1 MLLLVPHTHILLVL
15 TAKKELS
22 SWMAPSSS
30 LRSKLHKAGA
40 AAALSWLTIHDRQT
54 RHLVASPLEL
64 VGRRH
69 LHSVPLHWR
78 GQQPEKKRNWF
89 GFSSFSTKQKRNRR
103 FGRWVS
109 TRDERFQSRT
119 DSQTAS
125 TYINPVTP
133 SDHPKSH
140 LQCPLCAHNTK
151 KEKKKME
158 KEIVAFT
165 LNDIKISK

>member
-1 MLLLVPHTHILLVL
+1 MCNKPSRQLSTPSEPTREKREPVISIAQVFLLHLSFLFWRGYEILARSANRSQVQQIYALVSPSHTHIAPILLVL

-69 LHSVPLHWR
+69 LHSVPLH
-78 GQQPEKKRNWF
+78 
-89 GFSSFSTKQKRNRR
+89 
-103 FGRWVS
+103 
-109 TRDERFQSRT
+109 
-119 DSQTAS
+119 
-125 TYINPVTP
+125 
-133 SDHPKSH
+133 
-140 LQCPLCAHNTK
+140 
-151 KEKKKME
+151 
-158 KEIVAFT
+158 
-165 LNDIKISK
+165 